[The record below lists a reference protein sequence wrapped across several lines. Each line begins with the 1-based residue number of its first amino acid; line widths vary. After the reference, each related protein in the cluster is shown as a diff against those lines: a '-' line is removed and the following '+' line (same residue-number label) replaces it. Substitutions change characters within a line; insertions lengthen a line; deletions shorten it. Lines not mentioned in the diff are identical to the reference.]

1 MGLIEM
7 IDVDAINHL
16 SNLSDESF
24 QKAMKTIEENRRT
37 QKEARN
43 SKYNKEFKKLCEEL
57 KADNWIFQYYDYY
70 ADEWYN
76 VDFDDVRIRR
86 EKKG

>member
-7 IDVDAINHL
+7 IDVDAINYL

-37 QKEARN
+37 QEEARK

-57 KADNWIFQYYDYY
+57 KADNWIFQCYDCYTE
-70 ADEWYN
+70 EWY
-76 VDFDDVRIRR
+76 DFDFDYVRIRR
-86 EKKG
+86 KKD